1 VSRLRRNS
9 NPPELDDYQLG
20 DLLGRGGMG
29 EVRMA
34 RHTSGRVVAIKTVR
48 KTLSRDPIV
57 CRQFESEASLLQL
70 IDHPNV
76 VRAVDAGKSRSGE
89 PFLAMARAYGTRL
102 DEELADCDVIERDR
116 VAAIATQLL
125 EGLVAIHEAGVLH
138 ADLKSSNVLID
149 ELDRVTIIDFGL
161 ARRRGEASELT
172 LVAGTPAYMAG
183 ELLDNKPPTVASD
196 IYAAGVV
203 LYELLAGSPPLP
215 RDLPVVILWSRRMHE
230 AVEPPSQRAPDRE
243 ITRELDAIVLRALD
257 RDPAARFGS
266 ARMLADVLGPAL
278 ARWCGALPAVDE
290 IATREWVRSASVAN
304 LAPTLRRVAIPSAA
318 EQVALALD
326 AVGVRV
332 AAHDPAG
339 AIHIID
345 LALGH
350 VGAAPEAWRLELVLA
365 ALCDHTGHRDR
376 AIEVARRAVARASQS
391 ADPMARTR
399 TKALLARLGGP
410 RIARGSA
417 SPKRSS
423 PDDDR

>member
-1 VSRLRRNS
+1 VSRLRRTS
-9 NPPELDDYQLG
+9 NPPEVDDYQLG

-48 KTLSRDPIV
+48 RTLSRDPIV

-76 VRAVDAGKSRSGE
+76 VRAIDAGKSRTGE

-102 DEELADCDVIERDR
+102 DEELADGDTLERDR
-116 VAAIATQLL
+116 VVAIATQLL
-125 EGLVAIHEAGVLH
+125 EGLVAIHDAGVLH

-203 LYELLAGSPPLP
+203 LYEMLAGSPPLP
-215 RDLPVVILWSRRMHE
+215 RDLPVVMLWSRRMHE
-230 AVEPPSQRAPDRE
+230 AVEPPSQRAPERD
-243 ITRELDAIVLRALD
+243 ITRELDAIILRALD
-257 RDPAARFGS
+257 RDPAARFAS
-266 ARMLADVLGPAL
+266 ARQLADVLAPAL
-278 ARWCGALPAVDE
+278 ARWCGTLPAVDE
-290 IATREWVRSASVAN
+290 IATREWVRTASSAN
-304 LAPTLRRVAIPSAA
+304 LAPTLRRVEMKTPA

-332 AAHDPAG
+332 ADHDPTG

-345 LALGH
+345 IALGH
-350 VGAAPEAWRLELVLA
+350 VGTAPEAWRLELVLA
-365 ALCDHTGHRDR
+365 ALCDHTGQRDR
-376 AIEVARRAVARASQS
+376 AIEVARRAVARAHEST
-391 ADPMARTR
+391 DPTARTR

-410 RIARGSA
+410 RMARGSG

>member
-1 VSRLRRNS
+1 VSR
-9 NPPELDDYQLG
+9 NPPEVDDYQLG

-48 KTLSRDPIV
+48 RTLSRDPIV

-102 DEELADCDVIERDR
+102 DEELADGEAIECDR

-125 EGLVAIHEAGVLH
+125 EGLVAIHDAGVLH

-172 LVAGTPAYMAG
+172 LVAGTPAYMAA

-215 RDLPVVILWSRRMHE
+215 RDLPIVMLWSRRTHE
-230 AVEPPSQRAPDRE
+230 AVEPPSQRAPDRR

-266 ARMLADVLGPAL
+266 ARLLADVLAPAL
-278 ARWCGALPAVDE
+278 ARWSGTLPAVDDV
-290 IATREWVRSASVAN
+290 ATREWVRTSSPAH
-304 LAPTLRRVAIPSAA
+304 LAPTLPRVSIRAA
-318 EQVALALD
+318 EGQTPAEQIALALD

-339 AIHIID
+339 AIHIIE
-345 LALGH
+345 LALAH
-350 VGAAPEAWRLELVLA
+350 VGGAPEAWRLELVLA
-365 ALCDHTGHRDR
+365 ALCDHTGQRDR
-376 AIEVARRAVARASQS
+376 AIEVARRAVARANES
-391 ADPMARTR
+391 AEPTARTR

-410 RIARGSA
+410 RLARGSA

-423 PDDDR
+423 RDE

>member
-1 VSRLRRNS
+1 MSR
-9 NPPELDDYQLG
+9 NPPEVDDYQLG

-34 RHTSGRVVAIKTVR
+34 RHTSGRVVALKTVR
-48 KTLSRDPIV
+48 RTLSRDPIV

-102 DEELADCDVIERDR
+102 DEELADGEVIERDR

-125 EGLVAIHEAGVLH
+125 EGLVAIHDAGVLH
-138 ADLKSSNVLID
+138 ADLKTSNVLID

-172 LVAGTPAYMAG
+172 LVAGTPAYMAA

-196 IYAAGVV
+196 IYATGVV

-215 RDLPVVILWSRRMHE
+215 RDLPIMMLWSRRTHE
-230 AVEPPSQRAPDRE
+230 AVEPPSQRAPDRG

-266 ARMLADVLGPAL
+266 ARLLADVLAPAL
-278 ARWCGALPAVDE
+278 ARWSDTLPAVDE
-290 IATREWVRSASVAN
+290 VATREWPRTASPAH
-304 LAPTLRRVAIPSAA
+304 LAPTLPRVSIRTA
-318 EQVALALD
+318 EGQTPAQQVALALD

-339 AIHIID
+339 AMHIIE
-345 LALGH
+345 LALAHIG
-350 VGAAPEAWRLELVLA
+350 GAPEAWRLELVLA
-365 ALCDHTGHRDR
+365 ALCDHTGQRDR
-376 AIEVARRAVARASQS
+376 AIEVARRAVAHANES
-391 ADPMARTR
+391 ADVTARTR
-399 TKALLARLGGP
+399 TKLLLARLGGP
-410 RIARGSA
+410 RLARGSG

-423 PDDDR
+423 PDE

>member
-1 VSRLRRNS
+1 MRRS
-9 NPPELDDYQLG
+9 PPEVDDYELG

-34 RHTSGRVVAIKTVR
+34 RHTSGRLVAIKTMR
-48 KTLSRDPIV
+48 KTLSRDPVV

-76 VRAVDAGKSRSGE
+76 VRAVDAGTSRSGE

-102 DEELADCDVIERDR
+102 DEELADGEVIERDR

-125 EGLVAIHEAGVLH
+125 EGLVAIHDAGVLH

-172 LVAGTPAYMAG
+172 LVAGTPAYMAA

-203 LYELLAGSPPLP
+203 LYEMLAGSPPLP
-215 RDLPVVILWSRRMHE
+215 RDLPIVMLWSRRMHE
-230 AVEPPSQRAPDRE
+230 AVEPPSQRAPDRG

-266 ARMLADVLGPAL
+266 ARLLADVLGPAL
-278 ARWCGALPAVDE
+278 ARWSGTLPAVDE
-290 IATREWVRSASVAN
+290 VATREWVRIASAAH
-304 LAPTLRRVAIPSAA
+304 LAPTLPRIAMRTPAQQI
-318 EQVALALD
+318 ALALD

-339 AIHIID
+339 AMHIIE
-345 LALGH
+345 LALAH
-350 VGAAPEAWRLELVLA
+350 VGDTPEAWRLELVLA
-365 ALCDHTGHRDR
+365 ALCDHTGQRDR
-376 AIEVARRAVARASQS
+376 AIEVARRAVARANESS
-391 ADPMARTR
+391 DATARTR

-423 PDDDR
+423 PDD